1 MIRVA
6 IIGCNFGL
14 AVHLPAL
21 RSDPRAD
28 VVALAGR
35 NAARTAEHAKK
46 AGIANAFGDWRT
58 MLDSMP
64 LDAVTIAVPPD
75 QQAAIAIAALQRG
88 LAVFAEKPMAASLAD
103 AEAMVRQVGDI
114 PTMLDFEFTEMPA
127 WRAAKA
133 LIDSGAL
140 GQLRSV
146 AVNWSVENQSTR
158 LRLRHWKTNGASG
171 GGALGNFV
179 SHSVQYLEWL
189 AGPIAG
195 LSAHIGRL
203 PDAPDLETS
212 VSAGI
217 AFASGATGSL
227 SMSCAA
233 YLGSG
238 HRIEIYGEA
247 GTLVLANATRDYMR
261 GFTLLHARRPAETL
275 EAIAVEN
282 DPADTAYDDG
292 RIAPTARLMQR
303 FLDSIEQRQP
313 AEPGFRA
320 GLRTQ
325 ILLEAIRRSHVD
337 GRWIETGPSSPTA

>member
-1 MIRVA
+1 MIHIG
-6 IIGCNFGL
+6 IIGCNYGL

-21 RSDPRAD
+21 RRDPRSN

-35 NAARTAEHAKK
+35 DAARTAERARE
-46 AGIANAFGDWRT
+46 AGIANTFGDWRT
-58 MLDSMP
+58 MLDNMP

-88 LAVFAEKPMAASLAD
+88 LAVFAEKPMASSLAD
-103 AEAMVRQVGDI
+103 AEAMLRHAGSI
-114 PTMLDFEFTEMPA
+114 PTMLDFGFIEMPA
-127 WRAAKA
+127 WCAAKA
-133 LIDSGAL
+133 LLDAGAL
-140 GQLRSV
+140 GPLRSI

-158 LRLRHWKTNGASG
+158 LRLRHWKTDGASG

-179 SHSVQYLEWL
+179 SHSVHYLEWL
-189 AGPIAG
+189 GGPVAG

-212 VSAGI
+212 VSASI
-217 AFASGATGSL
+217 AFANGASGSL
-227 SMSCAA
+227 AMSCAA

-247 GTLVLANATRDYMR
+247 GTLVLANPTRDYMR
-261 GFTLLHARRPAETL
+261 GFTLLHARRPAEAL
-275 EAIAVEN
+275 EVVAVEN
-282 DPADTAYDDG
+282 DPTDAAHDDG
-292 RIAPTARLMQR
+292 RIAPTARLMRR

-313 AEPGFRA
+313 TEPGFRV

-325 ILLEAIRRSHVD
+325 ILLEAIRRSHAE
-337 GRWIETGPSSPTA
+337 GRWIDTGAPV

>member
-1 MIRVA
+1 MIRVG

-35 NAARTAEHAKK
+35 NAARTAELTKK

-75 QQAAIAIAALQRG
+75 QQATIAIAALQRDI
-88 LAVFAEKPMAASLAD
+88 AVFAEKPMATLLAD
-103 AEAMVRQVGDI
+103 AQAMARQAGNI
-114 PTMLDFEFTEMPA
+114 PAMLDFEFTEMPA

-158 LRLRHWKTNGASG
+158 LRLRHWKTDGASG

-179 SHSVQYLEWL
+179 SHSVHYLEWL

-195 LSAHIGRL
+195 LSAHIGRP

-212 VSAGI
+212 VSANI
-217 AFASGATGSL
+217 AFASGASGSL
-227 SMSCAA
+227 AMSCAA

-247 GTLVLANATRDYMR
+247 GTLVLANPTRDYMR
-261 GFTLLHARRPAETL
+261 GFTLLHAGRPAETL
-275 EAIAVEN
+275 EVVAVES
-282 DPADTAYDDG
+282 DPADAAYDDG
-292 RIAPTARLMQR
+292 RIAPTARLMRR

-313 AEPGFRA
+313 TEPSFRV

-325 ILLEAIRRSHVD
+325 ILLEAIRRSHAE
-337 GRWIETGPSSPTA
+337 GRWIDTGELA